1 MKTKSSSKKNK
12 ATNSIQDISIM
23 LYNLTCYSLD
33 MPYQ

>member
-23 LYNLTCYSLD
+23 LCNVTCYSLD
-33 MPYQ
+33 IPY